1 MKNMA
6 IIHDKNDQCQTYFR
20 SFSDVRPFTEQKAKY
35 LKMLRNK
42 AKKNSNGI
50 GVENFG
56 EMYNICITEV
66 AKYFGVK
73 KDAEALHFESDIINA
88 FNNSKNT
95 FAAVCTQE
103 LRRFSSKITSIKY
116 HGGFYETSED
126 TGVVKNNLWCVGN
139 RQRTRVYR
147 AVAEAVFLN
156 QTEEVQRNYVPV
168 GFYCSVPYHAIALDL
183 EGKIAVDTAPVLRD
197 YRFMES
203 MVLIFR
209 RRGTSD

>member
-35 LKMLRNK
+35 LKMLRNN

-50 GVENFG
+50 GRENFG
-56 EMYNICITEV
+56 EMYNVCITEV
-66 AKYFGVK
+66 ASYFGVK
-73 KDAEALHFESDIINA
+73 KDAEALHYESDIINA

-95 FAAVCTQE
+95 FAAICTRE
-103 LRRFSSKITSIKY
+103 LRRFSNEITSIKY
-116 HGGFYETSED
+116 HGGFYESSED
-126 TGVVKNNLWCVGN
+126 TGIVKKNLWCVGN

-156 QTEEVQRNYVPV
+156 QTEEVQLNYVPV
-168 GFYCSVPYHAIALDL
+168 GFYCSVPFHAIALDL
-183 EGKIAVDTAPVLRD
+183 EGNIAVDTAPVRRD

-209 RRGTSD
+209 RRGTTD

>member
-1 MKNMA
+1 MA
-6 IIHDKNDQCQTYFR
+6 IIHDKNDNLQTYFR
-20 SFSDVRPFTEQKAKY
+20 SFSDIRPFTQQKAAY
-35 LKMLRNK
+35 LNRIRK
-42 AKKNSNGI
+42 AAIKNGNGH
-50 GVENFG
+50 NYDG
-56 EMYNICITEV
+56 ELWNVCITEV

-116 HGGFYETSED
+116 HGGFYESSKD
-126 TGVVKNNLWCVGN
+126 TGIVKDNLWCVGN

-183 EGKIAVDTAPVLRD
+183 QGKIAVDTAPVLRD

-209 RRGTSD
+209 RRGTTD